1 MKRFLFA
8 ALAALTLL
16 ALAGCAAEPVEPEPP
31 ETTEYY
37 LTGEELPLDDRALS
51 RAVPDFLTEE
61 QQTLY
66 RQTAALYDAMF
77 GGETTGIDYEF
88 PVPDAITDEYIAYT
102 PDGSDYTYIRSDSR
116 YQNWADFDRTVHGVF
131 TDALWAKLNATD
143 FDGSPSVYIEHDG
156 QLYILDCS
164 YGDQYYNNVFPD
176 EFALVEQTDGRI
188 EFTVTAHYS
197 YPYPRQG
204 ESYAERD
211 ERMKTSY
218 EFTLTFP
225 VVLLRTDAGWRFD
238 TFCTGAAAEL
248 RCPDAVFDGITEDD
262 FYANTYSTGVGIPA
276 YPN

>member
-1 MKRFLFA
+1 MKKLLFA

-16 ALAGCAAEPVEPEPP
+16 ALAGCAAEPAGPDA
-31 ETTEYY
+31 TEYY
-37 LTGEELPLDDRALS
+37 LTDEDVPLDERALA

-66 RQTAALYDAMF
+66 RQAAALYDAMF
-77 GGETTGIDYEF
+77 GGETTGIDYAF
-88 PVPDAITDEYIAYT
+88 PSPDALTDEYSTYT
-102 PDGSDYTYIRSDSR
+102 PDGSDYTYIRSDCRWQS
-116 YQNWADFDRTVHGVF
+116 WADFDRVVRGVF
-131 TDALWAKLNATD
+131 TDRLWAELNEAD

-176 EFALVEQTDGRI
+176 EFALVEQTD
-188 EFTVTAHYS
+188 
-197 YPYPRQG
+197 
-204 ESYAERD
+204 ERCAP
-211 ERMKTSY
+211 
-218 EFTLTFP
+218 FALAAFP

-238 TFCTGAAAEL
+238 AFCTGAAAEL

-262 FYANTYSTGVGIPA
+262 FYANAYSTGVDIPA

>member
-8 ALAALTLL
+8 ALAALALL
-16 ALAGCAAEPVEPEPP
+16 ALVGCAAEPAEPEA
-31 ETTEYY
+31 TGYY
-37 LTGEELPLDDRALS
+37 LTDEDVPLDERALS

-66 RQTAALYDAMF
+66 RQAAALYDAMF
-77 GGETTGIDYEF
+77 GGETTGIDYAF
-88 PVPDAITDEYIAYT
+88 PSPDALPDEYSTYT
-102 PDGSDYTYIRSDSR
+102 PDGSDYTYIRSDCRWQS
-116 YQNWADFDRTVHGVF
+116 WADFDRVVRGVF
-131 TDALWAKLNATD
+131 TDRLWAELNEAD

-176 EFALVEQTDGRI
+176 EFALVEQTDERI

-204 ESYAERD
+204 ESYEERD

-238 TFCTGAAAEL
+238 TFCTGAAAEM

-262 FYANTYSTGVGIPA
+262 FYANAYSTGVGIPA